1 MRGCEFE
8 MNMIKEVQS
17 VKRDSNL
24 YLWRWPIVVILFGL
38 FALVAFIYI
47 IQTPGEII
55 KTTGKGAVDIVDSLS
70 IAAEKFRS
78 GTITQTFTASI
89 PEFKNEQGGL
99 LELAKVT
106 ATETFKSQDKLKYD
120 FKWFEL
126 SAGTTTTEIRVPV
139 TYRYHLRIRDPWR
152 LDVANGVC
160 IVYAPDIRPSQPPAL
175 HTDKMEKSSD
185 EGWARFNAA
194 EQMGDLEKAI
204 TPTIRKY
211 AGVDGR
217 IASVRENCR
226 KTVEEFVESWL
237 LREGQWGKGKFGVV
251 KVYFPGEEG
260 FVKPTFPGNLD

>member
-1 MRGCEFE
+1 MS
-8 MNMIKEVQS
+8 KERQS
-17 VKRDSNL
+17 AKRDSTA
-24 YLWRWPIVVILFGL
+24 YLWRWPIAVILIGL

-47 IQTPGEII
+47 LQTPGKMIE
-55 KTTGKGAVDIVDSLS
+55 TTGKGAAGIVDSLS
-70 IAAEKFRS
+70 VAAEKFRR
-78 GTITQTFTASI
+78 GTITETFTASI
-89 PEFKNEQGGL
+89 PEFKNERGGL

-139 TYRYHLRIRDPWR
+139 TYRYHLRMRDPWR

-160 IVYAPDIRPSQPPAL
+160 VVYAPDIRPSQPPAL

-211 AGVDGR
+211 ASGDVR
-217 IASVRENCR
+217 IESVRENCR

-237 LREGQWGKGKFGVV
+237 LREGQWGEGRFGIV

-260 FVKPTFPGNLD
+260 FVKPVFSESRD

>member
-1 MRGCEFE
+1 MS
-8 MNMIKEVQS
+8 KERQS
-17 VKRDSNL
+17 AKSDSTA
-24 YLWRWPIVVILFGL
+24 YLWRWPIAVILIGL

-47 IQTPGEII
+47 LQTPVKMIE
-55 KTTGKGAVDIVDSLS
+55 TTGKGAAGIVDSLS
-70 IAAEKFRS
+70 VAAEKFRR
-78 GTITQTFTASI
+78 GTITETFTASI
-89 PEFKNEQGGL
+89 PEFKNERGGL

-139 TYRYHLRIRDPWR
+139 TYRYHLRMRDPWR

-160 IVYAPDIRPSQPPAL
+160 VVYAPDIRPSQPPAL

-211 AGVDGR
+211 ASGDGR
-217 IASVRENCR
+217 IESVRENCR

-237 LREGQWGKGKFGVV
+237 LREGQWGEGRFGIV

-260 FVKPTFPGNLD
+260 FVKPVFSESRD